1 MIQMGVSQTTF
12 IAVLG
17 IGALLLVLSTT
28 GYLNNASSLSSVVLF
43 AVLILVFALYYDF
56 MNTKT
61 PVYLPQTTFKET
73 VTTTP

>member
-1 MIQMGVSQTTF
+1 MGISQTTF

-43 AVLILVFALYYDF
+43 AVLILGFALYYDF
-56 MNTKT
+56 TNSMRPTY
-61 PVYLPQTTFKET
+61 VPQTTFKES
-73 VTTTP
+73 VTTVP